1 MLAASCRK
9 HIAMPGRLGG
19 GPALGPQGRSFAAA
33 DGAIDLRMLMFWPAA
48 MLAITAHAQT
58 QAETIRWV
66 AQDVPPHFSFVQGH
80 PPRTVAELGRGEL
93 DGFMRVLL
101 PRMTPFRHEFVE
113 ASTARYEAESRRGQ
127 TLCST
132 MHVRTPERL
141 QWAYFSH
148 LYPPLVSREIHV
160 IVRRDLMERLAQ
172 GRVPEGRLQL
182 ADLIKRSELR
192 LLVARDRAYGPQI
205 DTLLSQYTVP
215 RLSVGVKLSSQLLD
229 MLRAGRMD
237 YTLEYPT
244 VVADYLARLGEP
256 GALVALPVAEG
267 LSTLL
272 ATVSCSRTPEGK
284 RFIEA
289 IDAAVRDLARDPNR
303 DAWLREWRGDR
314 TDPQDAR
321 RLNAYMDERAR
332 GGARIE

>member
-1 MLAASCRK
+1 MLRCWLAAACLVAS
-9 HIAMPGRLGG
+9 
-19 GPALGPQGRSFAAA
+19 AAQ
-33 DGAIDLRMLMFWPAA
+33 AA
-48 MLAITAHAQT
+48 PPVD
-58 QAETIRWV
+58 TIRWV
-66 AQDVPPHFSFVQGH
+66 AQDVPPHFSFVQGR
-80 PPRTVAELGRGEL
+80 PPRSVAELGHGEV

-101 PRMTPFRHEFVE
+101 ARMPEYRHEFVE
-113 ASTARYEAESRRGQ
+113 SSTARYEAESRRGQ

-148 LYPPLVSREIHV
+148 LYPPLISRELHV
-160 IVRRDLMERLAQ
+160 IVRRELMDKLSQARPQ
-172 GRVPEGRLQL
+172 DGRLQL
-182 ADLIKRSELR
+182 SELLKRPELR
-192 LLVARDRAYGPQI
+192 LLVARDRAFGAQI
-205 DTLLSQYTVP
+205 DSLLSQYTVP
-215 RLSVGVKLSSQLLD
+215 RLAVGAQLSSQMLD

-244 VVADYLARLGEP
+244 VVKDYLGRVGDP

-272 ATVSCSRTPEGK
+272 ATVSCSRTPEG
-284 RFIEA
+284 RRHIEA
-289 IDAAVRDLARDPNR
+289 IDAAVRELARDPSR
-303 DAWLREWRGDR
+303 EAWVREWRGEHS
-314 TDPQDAR
+314 DPQDMK